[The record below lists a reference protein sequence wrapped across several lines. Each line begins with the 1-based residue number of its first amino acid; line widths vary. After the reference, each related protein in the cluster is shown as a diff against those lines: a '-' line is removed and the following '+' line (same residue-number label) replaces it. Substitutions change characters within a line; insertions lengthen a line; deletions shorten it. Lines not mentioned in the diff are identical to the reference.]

1 MINKSI
7 VTENEVINS
16 YDSNFDVWR
25 KEYLNTIQRAKSNV
39 KKMSNRWR
47 CGLVVG
53 RRTCD
58 LVVAGSRPGR
68 DAAA

>member
-39 KKMSNRWR
+39 KKMSNR
-47 CGLVVG
+47 C
-53 RRTCD
+53 
-58 LVVAGSRPGR
+58 
-68 DAAA
+68 